1 MNEIRLYRSR
11 GKVLRLMLLCSM
23 FVGLGCFML
32 GRADAPQWIAWLS
45 IGFFGLGLPFG
56 IYQLLDRRPQI
67 IVNEFGVFDRT
78 THHEFI
84 NWEIIRD
91 VYLIAVN
98 RQQFICLVVDEAFEP
113 SRKKN
118 KFRQGMASLN
128 KGFGFQELN
137 ISLGL
142 VRIDAMR
149 FAEFILAMRSAEQ
162 PEREG
167 LVKQAIAN
175 L

>member
-1 MNEIRLYRSR
+1 MTEVRLYRSR
-11 GKVLRLMLLCSM
+11 GKVLRMVLLCSV
-23 FVGLGCFML
+23 FVGLGYFML
-32 GRADAPQWIAWLS
+32 GRPDAPQGIAWLS
-45 IGFFGLGLPFG
+45 IGFFGLGFLFG
-56 IYQLLDRRPQI
+56 LYQLLDRRPQI

-84 NWEIIRD
+84 NWEIIQD

-98 RQQFICLVVDEAFEP
+98 RQKFICLVVDEAFEP

-118 KFRQGMASLN
+118 KFRQGVASLN
-128 KGFGFQELN
+128 KEFGFQELN

-142 VRIDAMR
+142 VSIDTMR
-149 FAEFILAMRSAEQ
+149 FAEFILAMRGAEQ

-167 LVKQAIAN
+167 LVREAIAN